1 MSKTTTS
8 YGLTADFSRCAW
20 ELRDRMHDKGIQ
32 VIQLTNLV
40 GADGL
45 CGPGTYFSDR
55 YKSAKMLG
63 RKLSLFLEDV
73 IDASEDDILCVG
85 YWETPARTRVY
96 ALFAYEGAEDPGRE
110 LLSSLGRVLACTA
123 ERTTSALSL
132 EGLSES
138 SEVSSVL
145 GGLYAYFSGDWGK
158 VAQAISSTG
167 AVGIEAQQSGGAV
180 RHVVRPLGEGEPS
193 AVEHVAKPAPAPPS
207 VSSSGMANVGGV
219 MIPGYPPHAFVSESS
234 AAVKRRVTELT
245 SRLRVED
252 WPRRCEELRSLT
264 GHEGAKEEA
273 WLAIVAKQISESRVV
288 EPGPGIP
295 GYVRLPLLFDRGGR
309 PLFAILRAS
318 SDPADVRPSLV
329 AIMDHEGAAAN
340 VPIGVAPTFDPTF
353 HVFDHLSYLNNRASR
368 LARSVGRDDLEA
380 LAACVAEGRP
390 IAADALEKISEYAR
404 TWSEMRSA
412 LEGVGRPDA
421 LTLDK
426 VGELVDDWFAK
437 ASRRLDYR
445 EAVREVVE
453 ECSERFKAVV
463 PWGHPV
469 IVADLARL
477 DDPDDLSEQGVR
489 ELEGVYEALVDEM
502 ERDDPYESRGLQ
514 LEKVEK
520 HLGPLG
526 AMFDMLRAAFA
537 ANPVSLGRLRHA
549 NAPRPAAGSDTPVA
563 PELEDEP
570 ADDFADFAE
579 RVEREAGAAAELS
592 VESQPIVP
600 LAASTS
606 TSDEAPLL
614 DEVPSFRPDEP
625 AQPQELEADELSQI
639 EAFAASAAS
648 PSPIA
653 EEEVSSDPEPDAG
666 LRDRFPG
673 EYREGRETGVACNF
687 SLLFELGSRRAWPRL
702 TPCEGTDV
710 FSRCALMGSRDV
722 ADVLDCAEEA
732 LRDGVRPAHAYRILD
747 PVRGSVPDDPSA
759 RDYQRFW
766 LLAALADRL
775 GFAAG
780 EVSSSQLLEDCEYL
794 MLCDAPLSLGPGA
807 AALLAEAFL
816 TAVTHHLS
824 GRTVG
829 MFRSLLDLLDEKD
842 VQRAALQGLSSG
854 LGKLLSELEKN
865 FAYNPTTDYSAM
877 TLPALGATR
886 VREQLDA
893 LSREAVRK
901 RDMPPSTNYLPAK
914 IFWTG
919 MASREEPESR
929 LKVGVLLADMAS
941 GGTSARV
948 DRRGLRALRDD
959 LDDSLDSDHKNLF
972 WTAQGHG
979 AYERIVGQARQALI
993 SSIREVYDLYERY
1006 LGLLD
1011 EGATKTLPGA
1021 SASVAAELA
1030 GVDRDVLSSLRGL
1043 NAERKGGWD
1052 ALVELVLSLQVDYPF
1067 ERLSDDDPLPADF
1080 SEDALPADLRTE
1092 PGRALVETMLHA
1104 SLRRSDGRLEVPNS
1118 GQLVERVEN
1127 EREALARAFTFNAVD
1142 ERLYGLLSATLARTL
1157 GVADSVGGA
1166 PQGRDMTSA
1175 VLASWTLDLVGSR
1188 VDALGR
1194 ELISRAA
1201 RLLGGD
1207 AGLDPAA
1214 RSLLEDAV
1222 SSGDLARVFAY
1233 ADYEVDNAVLSL
1245 SDPPRSYEDEFYGGA
1260 DGSLG
1265 LIDPIC
1271 RGLSVNPRQFG
1282 YRNLPFD
1289 PDLANPY
1296 GEDRADL
1303 ALSVFNELR
1312 RALSSL
1318 KACAREHR
1326 LPLDGASVATAG
1338 EGVSHSTVQ
1347 ALDAFSR
1354 HLRTLFSVLGFEDAE
1369 VAPFVSHADV
1379 AAPVS
1384 SWRLRFFARPSE
1396 TDSRGELV
1404 CPLREFVTLVDP
1416 QDGVGPARVEY
1427 EVEVFTSYDALER
1440 AFLREVTDGGVK
1452 RLALYL
1458 ALSEADLLTP
1468 QGRRDLM
1475 PARRTPRSLR
1485 ATGMLLLDEVL
1496 VAYLASVPRTRR
1508 SNDRLSAFFRCAL
1521 PFTAPHPYGD
1531 DVRKSASSGFR
1542 GGAGAWQPPLFYGRG
1557 TILQQL
1563 RTRTGTTF
1571 IYGARRM
1578 GKTSILR
1585 ELAAEERAG
1594 LHDPQRASGERVCVS
1609 YVDAMGFAGID
1620 LDNFWIQFV
1629 GRGFVR
1635 DVPQFESAR
1644 SADDVR
1650 RVLTEASA
1658 EARFYLLIDEADDL
1672 LRYDSFLRVGHPRNA
1687 IMNSLVEYMQE
1698 NEKFRVILGGLHA
1711 TMRYAD
1717 ERARSN
1723 QTRGQ
1728 LGHAVV
1734 VGPLWEGGAYEDAV
1748 RLVRE
1753 PLKTMGYVLRDED
1766 VLKILSKSCYFPNLI
1781 NIVCEQLLVTLRQQR
1796 RSSSQGTFVQIPGT
1810 TVDAVLREA
1819 TGALAEKFQLTIELD
1834 PGYDVAISSLMSL
1847 EADSAAQGTGRRAFT
1862 GDELLRQV
1870 VDVCVSE
1877 DGQGP
1882 VTERDLA
1889 DSGLPDGLGS
1899 DVDELVRFGI
1909 LKKVDGLVMLR
1920 DGSMRALV
1928 GRQLEPESARM
1939 ALLAACRRYLDRD
1952 VLEGRFDDAEARNVV
1967 PVDGVTIYSPV
1978 NARDVG
1984 AIERAL
1990 GARGHC
1996 VLSIGDI
2003 AGADLLVG
2011 RFDEL
2016 LPGLCH
2022 GLRPTV
2028 IDGSGLGSLLETGL
2042 PEGLVVVTDGW
2053 GSGDLRVLRERGDSP
2068 LVGSG
2073 VLLVASPRTVWE
2085 LRSEL
2090 TDADDVVSPTAWSD
2104 WTCLAWVRSYTE
2116 HFERSTAG
2124 TIQPRAQRS
2133 LAALLKDYCGGQAGA
2148 VARVVRGMS
2157 GGGSSFSLRE
2167 EMRSFSQSALDG
2179 GDFAWALDGSLP
2191 EARAIGLAWEQLAGF
2206 ADPGAE
2212 HPLDACYGVRDWFG
2226 LMGPEAGLSES
2237 DLSAVL
2243 GWMARTGLAR
2253 RVPSDSGDLFEMRDW
2268 FMRALLARV
2277 DSGDEGAAS

>member
-1 MSKTTTS
+1 MHGGFAPGVRT
-8 YGLTADFSRCAW
+8 DPFS
-20 ELRDRMHDKGIQ
+20 EH
-32 VIQLTNLV
+32 LV
-40 GADGL
+40 QQSEHFSLSG
-45 CGPGTYFSDR
+45 SDR
-55 YKSAKMLG
+55 PEILLVQIG
-63 RKLSLFLEDV
+63 IRRDVDPHKLYGN
-73 IDASEDDILCVG
+73 AAAEDDVLCLG
-85 YWETPARTRVY
+85 HWETPARTSVY
-96 ALFAYEGAEDPGRE
+96 ALFAYEGAEDPGKE

-138 SEVSSVL
+138 SEVSPVL
-145 GGLYAYFSGDWGK
+145 GSLCAYFSGDWGK

-180 RHVVRPLGEGEPS
+180 RHVVRPLTEGGLPAAEHAAKPVPALPS
-193 AVEHVAKPAPAPPS
+193 ASPRGAADIDS
-207 VSSSGMANVGGV
+207 V

-234 AAVKRRVTELT
+234 ATVKRRVAELT

-252 WPRRCEELRSLT
+252 WPRRCDELRSLT

-273 WLAIVAKQISESRVV
+273 WLAIVAKQISESRLV
-288 EPGPGIP
+288 EPGPGVP
-295 GYVRLPLLFDRGGR
+295 GHVRLPLLFDRGGR

-318 SDPADVRPSLV
+318 SDPTDVRPVLA

-353 HVFDHLSYLNNRASR
+353 HVFDYLSYLNSRASR
-368 LARSVGRDDLEA
+368 LARSVGRNDFEL

-390 IAADALEKISEYAR
+390 VVTDVLERISEYAR
-404 TWSEMRSA
+404 TWSEMRRA
-412 LEGVGRPDA
+412 LEGVGRSDA
-421 LTLDK
+421 LTLEK

-453 ECSERFKAVV
+453 ACSERFKAVV

-502 ERDDPYESRGLQ
+502 ARDDPYESRGLQ

-520 HLGPLG
+520 RLGPLG

-549 NAPRPAAGSDTPVA
+549 NAPRPATEGDTPVA
-563 PELEDEP
+563 PEPEDEP
-570 ADDFADFAE
+570 ADDFADVAE
-579 RVEREAGAAAELS
+579 RVERKVGAATELS

-600 LAASTS
+600 LAVSTS
-606 TSDEAPLL
+606 ALDEVPLL
-614 DEVPSFRPDEP
+614 DEVPSFRPDAP

-648 PSPIA
+648 PPPIA
-653 EEEVSSDPEPDAG
+653 EEGVSSDPEPDAG

-687 SLLFELGSRRAWPRL
+687 SLLFELGSRRVWPRL
-702 TPCEGTDV
+702 EPPEDSDV

-722 ADVLDCAEEA
+722 ADVLDCVEEA
-732 LRDGVRPAHAYRILD
+732 LRDGVRPAHAHRILD
-747 PVRGSVPDDPSA
+747 SVRGSVPDDPST

-766 LLAALADRL
+766 FLAALADRL
-775 GFAAG
+775 GLAAG

-794 MLCDAPLSLGPGA
+794 MLCDALPSLGPGA

-816 TAVTHHLS
+816 TAVTRHLS

-854 LGKLLSELEKN
+854 LGRLLSGLEKN
-865 FAYNPTTDYSAM
+865 FAYNSTTDYSAL
-877 TLPALGATR
+877 TLPALGAVR
-886 VREQLDA
+886 VREQLDL
-893 LSREAVRK
+893 LSREVARE

-914 IFWTG
+914 IFWAS
-919 MASREEPESR
+919 MATKEEPESR

-941 GGTSARV
+941 GGTSVRV
-948 DRRGLRALRDD
+948 DRRGLKALRDD
-959 LDDSLDSDHKNLF
+959 IDDSLDSDHRNLF

-1006 LGLLD
+1006 LDLLD
-1011 EGATKTLPGA
+1011 ADSAKSLPEA
-1021 SASVAAELA
+1021 SASAAEELA
-1030 GVDRDVLSSLRGL
+1030 GVHGGVLSSLRGL
-1043 NAERKGGWD
+1043 NAERRGEWG
-1052 ALVELVLSLQVDYPF
+1052 ALVELVLGLQADYPF
-1067 ERLSDDDPLPADF
+1067 ERLSDDEPLPADF

-1092 PGRALVETMLHA
+1092 KGRALVELMLHA
-1104 SLRRSDGRLEVPNS
+1104 SLQRFDGRLEVPNS
-1118 GQLVERVEN
+1118 GQLVARVEG

-1142 ERLYGLLSATLARTL
+1142 GRLSGVLEATLARTL
-1157 GVADSVGGA
+1157 GVADAVGGA
-1166 PQGRDMTSA
+1166 PQGRDATRA
-1175 VLASWTLDLVGSR
+1175 VLAGWTLDLVGSR

-1201 RLLGGD
+1201 RLLEGD

-1245 SDPPRSYEDEFYGGA
+1245 SEPPRSYEDEFYGGA
-1260 DGSLG
+1260 DGLLG

-1289 PDLANPY
+1289 SELTDPY

-1303 ALSVFNELR
+1303 ALSAFNELR

-1338 EGVSHSTVQ
+1338 EGASRPAVQ

-1354 HLRTLFSVLGFEDAE
+1354 HLCALFSTLGFEDAE
-1369 VAPFVSHADV
+1369 VTPSVSHSD
-1379 AAPVS
+1379 AAATVS
-1384 SWRLRFFARPSE
+1384 SWSLRFFARPSE

-1404 CPLREFVTLVDP
+1404 CPLREFVALVDP
-1416 QDGVGPARVEY
+1416 RDGVGPARVEY

-1440 AFLREVTDGGVK
+1440 ALLREMPAGDVK
-1452 RLALYL
+1452 RLAFYL

-1475 PARRTPRSLR
+1475 PARRTPRNLR

-1496 VAYLASVPRTRR
+1496 IAYLASVPRTRR

-1531 DVRKSASSGFR
+1531 DVRKSASSR
-1542 GGAGAWQPPLFYGRG
+1542 SQGGSVTWQPPLFYGRG

-1585 ELAAEERAG
+1585 ELAAEERAS
-1594 LHDPQRASGERVCVS
+1594 LHDPQRTSGERARVS

-1629 GRGFVR
+1629 GRGFARDLPQLEAARTAEEVR
-1635 DVPQFESAR
+1635 E
-1644 SADDVR
+1644 
-1650 RVLTEASA
+1650 VLSEASA

-1717 ERARSN
+1717 ERARPN

-1766 VLKILSKSCYFPNLI
+1766 VLKILSKACYFPNLI

-1796 RSSSQGTFVQIPGT
+1796 RPSSPGTFVQVPGT

-1847 EADSAAQGTGRRAFT
+1847 EADSAAHGAGRRAFT
-1862 GDELLRQV
+1862 GDELLRQI
-1870 VDVCVSE
+1870 VDACVSR
-1877 DGQGP
+1877 DDQDQGS

-1889 DSGLPDGLGS
+1889 ESGLPDGLGS

-1909 LKKVDGLVMLR
+1909 LKQVDGLVMLR

-1928 GRQLEPESARM
+1928 GRRLEPESARM

-1978 NARDVG
+1978 NARDAG
-1984 AIERAL
+1984 AVERAL
-1990 GARGHC
+1990 GVCGHC
-1996 VLSIGDI
+1996 VLSLGDV

-2022 GLRPTV
+2022 GVRPTV
-2028 IDGSGLGSLLETGL
+2028 IDGSELGTLLDAGL
-2042 PEGLVVVTDGW
+2042 PEGLVVATDGW
-2053 GSGDLRVLRERGDSP
+2053 GADDLRVLRERGSSP

-2085 LRSEL
+2085 LRSDL
-2090 TDADDVVSPTAWSD
+2090 SGADDVVSPAAWSD

-2133 LAALLKDYCGGQAGA
+2133 LAALLRDCCGGQAGA
-2148 VARVVRGMS
+2148 VTRIVRGMS
-2157 GGGSSFSLRE
+2157 GGGTSFSLQK

-2179 GDFAWALDGSLP
+2179 DDFAWALDGSLAG
-2191 EARAIGLAWEQLAGF
+2191 ARAIRLVWEQLAGF
-2206 ADPGAE
+2206 ADPEAE
-2212 HPLDACYGVRDWFG
+2212 HPLDACYGVCDWLG
-2226 LMGPEAGLSES
+2226 LMGSEAGLSES

-2243 GWMARTGLAR
+2243 DWMARTGLAR
-2253 RVPSDSGDLFEMRDW
+2253 RVASDAGDLFEMRDW
-2268 FMRALLARV
+2268 FMRALLARMA
-2277 DSGDEGAAS
+2277 GDREEGEVS